1 MWTRSGCQAPWP
13 GEGQGRGQEGR
24 CHVVGSERVRMFC
37 SSWRKKASRWTVG
50 SGADQ
55 SPMGMKGLWAQSWSA
70 GLRMVSGGL
79 VDIMQAECLV
89 WWVVPNSYC

>member
-1 MWTRSGCQAPWP
+1 MSCPGVRARQDVLQLMEEEGKQVDGGLWGRSKPL
-13 GEGQGRGQEGR
+13 
-24 CHVVGSERVRMFC
+24 
-37 SSWRKKASRWTVG
+37 
-50 SGADQ
+50 
-55 SPMGMKGLWAQSWSA
+55 GMKGLWAQSWSA